1 MEGFSIL
8 NTGSFLIPYLPRY
21 ALGTHYRCGVWIVL
35 LLHVQESGQKLIT
48 ILSYARIGRYV
59 WFNLHLFTHRVGIL
73 KFYKAHPGKGAFF
86 LIERLQLPYM
96 VIACWSGVKTV

>member
-8 NTGSFLIPYLPRY
+8 NARSFLIPYLPRY
-21 ALGTHYRCGVWIVL
+21 ALGTHYRCGIWIVL
-35 LLHVQESGQKLIT
+35 LLHVQESGQKPIT

-59 WFNLHLFTHRVGIL
+59 WLNFHLLANCMGIL
-73 KFYKAHPGKGAFF
+73 TFYKAHPGQGAFF
-86 LIERLQLPYM
+86 VVEKLQLPYM

>member
-8 NTGSFLIPYLPRY
+8 NTGSFLIPYVSRNVVGNY
-21 ALGTHYRCGVWIVL
+21 YRSRVRIVL
-35 LLHVQESGQKLIT
+35 LLHVQESGQKLIA
-48 ILSYARIGRYV
+48 ILPYARIGRYV

-73 KFYKAHPGKGAFF
+73 TLYKAHPGQSAFF